1 MNHVNY
7 GKINLQCFYVFSYF
21 FDNFFLYIKCLK
33 IHETSIIKKM
43 KKKKQ
48 KRSDNMVVIDTKIY
62 QKK

>member
-33 IHETSIIKKM
+33 IHETSIIKKR

>member
-7 GKINLQCFYVFSYF
+7 GKINLQRFYVFRYY
-21 FDNFFLYIKCLK
+21 FDNFFLFVKCQK
-33 IHETSIIKKM
+33 IHEPGIIKKM

>member
-33 IHETSIIKKM
+33 IHETSIIKENEEEETE
-43 KKKKQ
+43 KK
-48 KRSDNMVVIDTKIY
+48 
-62 QKK
+62 